1 MHTPLIRSFRP
12 EDWPHLCQIHDLARA
27 QELALAGLEATF
39 LPLSVAAEREGL
51 FEYQLAVAE
60 DAGQPAAFAAMAD
73 DELAWL
79 YVHPAHAR
87 RGLGRALVRWAL
99 TQAEGPLAAEVLQG
113 NHPALA
119 LYQAAGFQDTGLAHG
134 QMPGN
139 EAFRVSV
146 HLLSHPGR
154 LPD

>member
-1 MHTPLIRSFRP
+1 MHPPLIRSCLP

-27 QELALAGLEATF
+27 QELALSGLEAAF

-60 DAGQPAAFAAMAD
+60 VSGQPAAFAAMAD

-87 RGLGRALVRWAL
+87 LGLGRALVRWAL
-99 TQAEGPLAAEVLQG
+99 AQSDGPLTAEVLQG
-113 NHPALA
+113 NLPALA
-119 LYQAAGFQDTGLAHG
+119 LYQAEGFEVTGLEHG

-139 EAFRVSV
+139 EDFQVCV
-146 HLLSHPGR
+146 HVLCHPGKLIR
-154 LPD
+154 